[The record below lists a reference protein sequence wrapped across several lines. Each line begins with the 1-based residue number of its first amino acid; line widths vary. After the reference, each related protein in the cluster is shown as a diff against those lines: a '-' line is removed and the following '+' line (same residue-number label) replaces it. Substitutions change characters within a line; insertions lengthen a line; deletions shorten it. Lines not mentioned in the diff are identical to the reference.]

1 MEYKWET
8 VDVNVC
14 ECLRDKV
21 EASRIFLGGMKHT
34 SLKQLL
40 FRALHFLE
48 LDERFM
54 IYKSCA
60 TLQREIG

>member
-1 MEYKWET
+1 MEHKWET

-21 EASRIFLGGMKHT
+21 EAARTNFGGRKHT

-48 LDERFM
+48 LDERFI